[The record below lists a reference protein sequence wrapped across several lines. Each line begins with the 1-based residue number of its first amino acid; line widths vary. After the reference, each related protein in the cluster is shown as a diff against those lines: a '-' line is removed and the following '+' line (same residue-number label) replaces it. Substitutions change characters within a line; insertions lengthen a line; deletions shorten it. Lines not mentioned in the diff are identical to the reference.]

1 MNVYNDTVKRKG
13 KWQIDL
19 LPSASISITADVDR
33 SFIVITASLMSWQV

>member
-19 LPSASISITADVDR
+19 LPSASISITADVDH
-33 SFIVITASLMSWQV
+33 SFNDHSILNVLAV